1 MNLYKGKNWEVVFVD
16 WCQDFLGNCIISSNK
31 ESLSDLTDEDW
42 VELGKIEKELERVSK
57 KVFNATMFNFACLM
71 NDAYKNNE
79 KAHVHFHFIP
89 RYKYDVKIFNKTYRD
104 KHFGYNL
111 WKWSLS
117 KFSRQRDIFNKE
129 EKAKIFEMMKNEFK
143 IDNCQTRQ

>member
-1 MNLYKGKNWEVVFVD
+1 MNLYKGKSWEVIFID
-16 WCQDFLGNCIISSNK
+16 WSQNYLGNWIISSSK
-31 ESLSDLTDEDW
+31 ESLSDLTDADW

-79 KAHVHFHFIP
+79 QPHVNFHFIP
-89 RYKYDVKIFNKTYRD
+89 RYKDDVKMFNKIYRD

-111 WKWSLS
+111 WKCSLS

-129 EKAKIFEMMKNEFK
+129 EKQKICEMIKEEFK
-143 IDNCQTRQ
+143 IDCQ